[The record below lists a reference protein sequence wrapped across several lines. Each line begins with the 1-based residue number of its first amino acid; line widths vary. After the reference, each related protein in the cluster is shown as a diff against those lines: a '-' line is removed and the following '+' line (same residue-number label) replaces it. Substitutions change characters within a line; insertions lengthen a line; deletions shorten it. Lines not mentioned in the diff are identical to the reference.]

1 MNTLTLIF
9 PVFNEST
16 RIASTFA
23 AIESFIAPN
32 ELELEHVIF
41 VDDGSVDDTKKIIET
56 WQGSQKKYKKVEL
69 ISYPANRGRG
79 YALRQALSQT
89 TTDYALYL
97 DGDMAVPLGN
107 INSLVISMQQ
117 GVDLVAGSKK
127 KPGARCQ
134 GNFNLARTIIGLG
147 HSAIAFFILGVF
159 YWDFQGG
166 FKLFSRRLAQ
176 QVVPLTTIN
185 RWGFDMEII
194 FLAEKLG
201 YKCQEIPIF
210 WKGYGSDSR
219 VKLIRD
225 IFSALR
231 DMVDIRWRW
240 ETKFANKF
248 ALTQKT
254 PDIAY

>member
-1 MNTLTLIF
+1 MFTLTLIF
-9 PVFNEST
+9 PVFNESS
-16 RIASTFA
+16 RIASVFKA
-23 AIESFIAPN
+23 LESYVSPGEIEVKNI
-32 ELELEHVIF
+32 VF
-41 VDDGSVDDTKKIIET
+41 VDDGSTDITKKIIEA
-56 WQGSQKKYKKVEL
+56 WQNSHKDVKL
-69 ISYPANRGRG
+69 ISYKTNLGRG
-79 YALRQALSQT
+79 YALRQALT
-89 TTDYALYL
+89 KVETDYALYL
-97 DGDMAVPLGN
+97 DGDMAVSLEN
-107 INSLVISMQQ
+107 IEYLVPHIKN

-134 GNFNLARTIIGLG
+134 GDFNLARTIIGLG